1 MLLVRGRITFVD
13 LRDNL
18 DSVVLGAADEALDVV
33 QVVFLQLLALSPS
46 YPAQFSQFPGEAR
59 LDSLQSGLHDVYQ
72 VICIGISKILLE
84 RSCTFS
90 SKKEMSRFV
99 CPGPKPDD
107 LLFLSFLVD
116 HQHLL
121 LVGLL
126 VGSFSV
132 LESSPTSQRGQNVR
146 NSSEIFKYQMILILM
161 NPDRPMQCYGKI
173 IVLNLKI

>member
-46 YPAQFSQFPGEAR
+46 APAQFSQFPGEAR

-72 VICIGISKILLE
+72 VICVGISKILLE

-90 SKKEMSRFV
+90 SKIEMSRFV
-99 CPGPKPDD
+99 WPKPDD